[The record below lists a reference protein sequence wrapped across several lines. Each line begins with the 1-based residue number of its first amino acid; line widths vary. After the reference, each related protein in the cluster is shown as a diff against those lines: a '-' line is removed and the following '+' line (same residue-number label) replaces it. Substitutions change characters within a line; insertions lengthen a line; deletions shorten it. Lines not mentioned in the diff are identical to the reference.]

1 MNRRSSDSIAHNR
14 LLQEMHDQAG
24 DDVRVR
30 VQCKYNGSWGEYD
43 GIISYQPTGYKAN
56 YKVEFDGEDGA
67 YIKCPLVSGLEGRKI
82 QGIIEIKPDQEEEE
96 EEEPD
101 AMDQEGE
108 EEEAMD
114 QVDQEEEEEE
124 EEKVPMQPLFGE
136 FNTESSSVPDQG
148 DEIGEFWS
156 KINYK
161 VGRYTVR
168 VVGQKNNGVYWV
180 RQWQPKK
187 LEFKGKQWE
196 RKANQIKEKK

>member
-24 DDVRVR
+24 DSVRVR

-82 QGIIEIKPDQEEEE
+82 QGIVEIKQDQEEEE

-108 EEEAMD
+108 EEEAID
-114 QVDQEEEEEE
+114 PEEEDEEEEEE
-124 EEKVPMQPLFGE
+124 DAIDEED
-136 FNTESSSVPDQG
+136 DQG
-148 DEIGEFWS
+148 DKIGEFWS
-156 KINYK
+156 EINYK
-161 VGRYTVR
+161 EGKYTVR
-168 VVGQKNNGVYWV
+168 VVGLVDDGNYWV
-180 RQWQPKK
+180 QQWQPKK
-187 LEFKGKQWE
+187 LEFKGGRWSKP
-196 RKANQIKEKK
+196 ASCIKVKK

>member
-24 DDVRVR
+24 DSVRVR

-82 QGIIEIKPDQEEEE
+82 QGIVEIKQDQEEEE

-108 EEEAMD
+108 EEEAID
-114 QVDQEEEEEE
+114 PEEEDEEEEEE
-124 EEKVPMQPLFGE
+124 DAIDEED
-136 FNTESSSVPDQG
+136 DQG
-148 DEIGEFWS
+148 YKIGEFWS
-156 KINYK
+156 EINYK
-161 VGRYTVR
+161 EGKYTVR
-168 VVGQKNNGVYWV
+168 VVGLVDDGNYWV
-180 RQWQPKK
+180 QQWQPKK
-187 LEFKGKQWE
+187 LEFKGGRWSKP
-196 RKANQIKEKK
+196 ASCIKVKK

>member
-24 DDVRVR
+24 DSVRVR

-82 QGIIEIKPDQEEEE
+82 QGIVEIKQDQEEEE

-108 EEEAMD
+108 EEEAID
-114 QVDQEEEEEE
+114 PEEEDEEEEEE
-124 EEKVPMQPLFGE
+124 DAIDKGQQIGDFWSRVVYKVRFGKKQLNGRVIE
-136 FNTESSSVPDQG
+136 TNG
-148 DEIGEFWS
+148 DEYF
-156 KINYK
+156 
-161 VGRYTVR
+161 
-168 VVGQKNNGVYWV
+168 V
-180 RQWQPKK
+180 RQCNVGN
-187 LEFKGKQWE
+187 LEFKGKAWSL
-196 RKANQIKEKK
+196 KARDIKTKNK

>member
-30 VQCKYNGSWGEYD
+30 VQCNYNGSWGEYD
-43 GIISYQPTGYKAN
+43 GIISYQPTGYKAK

-82 QGIIEIKPDQEEEE
+82 QGIVEIKQDQEEEEE

-101 AMDQEGE
+101 AMDQDSE
-108 EEEAMD
+108 EEEAM
-114 QVDQEEEEEE
+114 E
-124 EEKVPMQPLFGE
+124 
-136 FNTESSSVPDQG
+136 G

-168 VVGQKNNGVYWV
+168 VVGQKNNGDYWV

-196 RKANQIKEKK
+196 RKANQIKVGLGPRLRQKK

>member
-24 DDVRVR
+24 DSVRVR

-82 QGIIEIKPDQEEEE
+82 QGIVEIKQDQEEEE

-108 EEEAMD
+108 EEEAID
-114 QVDQEEEEEE
+114 PEEEDEEEEEE
-124 EEKVPMQPLFGE
+124 DAIDEED
-136 FNTESSSVPDQG
+136 DQG
-148 DEIGEFWS
+148 YKIGEFWS
-156 KINYK
+156 GIDYK
-161 VGRYTVR
+161 EGKRTVR
-168 VVGQKNNGVYWV
+168 VVGHVVDDTYWV

-187 LEFKGKQWE
+187 LGFKGKNWE
-196 RKANQIKEKK
+196 KKAIYIKEKK

>member
-24 DDVRVR
+24 DGVRVR
-30 VQCKYNGSWGEYD
+30 VQCKYNGSWEEYD

-56 YKVEFDGEDGA
+56 YKVEFIGENGA
-67 YIKCPLVSGLEGRKI
+67 YTVCPLVSGLEGRRVP
-82 QGIIEIKPDQEEEE
+82 GIVEIKPDQEEEEE

-101 AMDQEGE
+101 AMDQESE

-124 EEKVPMQPLFGE
+124 EEKVP
-136 FNTESSSVPDQG
+136 G

-168 VVGQKNNGVYWV
+168 VVGQKNNGDYWV